1 VETGAATPIFAV
13 PDLNQIRTTVMMEL
27 CAFSVYLLKYSLL
40 VRVPGHGGGSEFKL
54 ASRH

>member
-27 CAFSVYLLKYSLL
+27 CAFSGYLLKYSLL
-40 VRVPGHGGGSEFKL
+40 VRVQGHGGGSEFKL